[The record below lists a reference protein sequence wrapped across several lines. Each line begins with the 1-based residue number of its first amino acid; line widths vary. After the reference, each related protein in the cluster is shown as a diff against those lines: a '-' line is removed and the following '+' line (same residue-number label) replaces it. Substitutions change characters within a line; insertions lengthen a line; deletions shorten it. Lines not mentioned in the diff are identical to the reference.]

1 MEENGTILLDVNM
14 DDLIQS
20 LKELKM
26 QYDANVSSMKALEK
40 AGEQDS
46 AAYIKMA
53 QDNKVL
59 QQSMRGVEK
68 QIQNEIKAE
77 RSQEKSLVQLRAQ
90 LANLQKQYDN
100 MSGVQRMSA
109 AGTELQQRIKGLS
122 DEVLGLE
129 GNTGR
134 WQRNVGNYQSALQGL
149 AGSFNVAGINA
160 GGLRKAIASL
170 QSGNPV
176 IAGVTAAVAG
186 LTAAIKRMTTEFKEN
201 EKAQMEMRETMADT
215 ELYTVASKRTWN
227 DFADWFNGKWRQ
239 TVQAITGLNYQLLQ
253 SLDSVMEFFG
263 GKGGRAQN
271 FARGTLVMRQY
282 EKAQNDIIKKEREW
296 QVERAKIDKEVASLR
311 AKASDRE
318 TYDAQQRLD
327 FLDQAQ
333 ALENRKYKTE
343 ERLAEARFK
352 LQRFSASL
360 SENSAEQNDKLAQSE
375 AAVYTAQKEA
385 EDTTRRLNRERRQA
399 INEIKGQTDENNK
412 LAGSI
417 KEVRDKIEEIQMF
430 AIDEAIK
437 EAAKD
442 NKALAD
448 SISEVAERLGL
459 LKNELDLVDADK
471 FADFTAEF
479 SDTVADAPS
488 QLEELAA
495 AFQRNAATIEE
506 TAAGLGD
513 SFGSISDIYKTMAED
528 EAKSEEERAAAA
540 RKAKTWAG
548 LQIAANAGTAMAKGI
563 VGAMDVPTFAGKLG
577 ALATIIAALT
587 SAIAQAKALAA
598 ESHAGGGV
606 VGNTFSGATM
616 GADNTVIQARRGE
629 LVINA
634 EQQKRLYDIAN
645 GGTPSSLAAS
655 LAAAIQSM
663 PAPVLEYSEFATFQ
677 KRIVN
682 LNESQKLR

>member
-1 MEENGTILLDVNM
+1 MEDNSTILLDVNM
-14 DDLIQS
+14 DDLINS
-20 LKELKM
+20 LRELKK
-26 QYDANVSSMKALEK
+26 QYDENTAAMKALKK
-40 AGEQDS
+40 AGEEDS
-46 AAYIKMA
+46 DEYIRLA

-77 RSQEKSLVQLRAQ
+77 RAQDKSLIQLRAQ
-90 LANLQKQYDN
+90 LANLQKQYDS

-109 AGTELQQRIKGLS
+109 AGAELQQRIKGLS

-176 IAGVTAAVAG
+176 IVGITAAVAG

-215 ELYTVASKRTWN
+215 ELYTIANKRVWN

-239 TVQAITGLNYQLLQ
+239 TVQTITALNYNLLQ
-253 SLDSVMEFFG
+253 SFDKFMELFG
-263 GKGGRAQN
+263 GSGGRAEN

-282 EKAQNDIIKKEREW
+282 EKANNDLIKKEREW
-296 QVERAKIDKEVASLR
+296 TVERAKIDKEVASLR

-318 TYDAQQRLD
+318 TYDAQQRLA

-333 ALENRKYKTE
+333 ALENKKYKTE
-343 ERLAEARFK
+343 QKIAEARFK
-352 LQRFSASL
+352 LQKFSASL

-399 INEIKGQTDENNK
+399 VNEIKGQTSDNKK

-417 KEVRDKIEEIQMF
+417 KEVRDKIEEIQMLSV
-430 AIDEAIK
+430 DEAIK
-437 EAAKD
+437 EATKG

-448 SISEVAERLGL
+448 SIGEVADRLGI
-459 LKNELDLVDADK
+459 LKKETDLMDADK

-488 QLEELAA
+488 KLEEMAA
-495 AFQRNAATIEE
+495 AFANNAKNIEE
-506 TAAGLGD
+506 TAQGLGD
-513 SFGSISDIYKTMAED
+513 SFGSLSDIYKTLAED
-528 EAKSEEERAAAA
+528 ETKSEEERAEAA
-540 RKAKTWAG
+540 RKAQMWAK
-548 LQIAANAGTAMAKGI
+548 LQIAANSGTAVAKG
-563 VGAMDVPTFAGKLG
+563 VAAAMDQPFPANLG
-577 ALATIIAALT
+577 AIATTLAAVL

-598 ESHAGGGV
+598 ESHYTGGP
-606 VGNTFSGATM
+606 VGNRFTGATM
-616 GADNTVIQARRGE
+616 GPDNTVINARRGE

-634 EQQKRLYDIAN
+634 EQQRRLYDIAN
-645 GGTPSSLAAS
+645 GGTPTSLAAS
-655 LAAAIQSM
+655 LASALRSM
-663 PAPVLEYSEFATFQ
+663 PSPTLVYSEFAGF
-677 KRIVN
+677 RDNIIN
-682 LNESQKLR
+682 LDESQKIK